1 MVKKCRK
8 RITSKFKHLF
18 IGVTALFLMQCE
30 NESISSLEKQGNR
43 TVTRISLNKFQ
54 QSVTSN
60 KELDYFKPYFDVNKP
75 LENQMN
81 RLEAS
86 DNPTILTNE
95 IAVIDRGDYKTYTF
109 QVISETETDNLY
121 NLVLYVDSNNQ
132 VYDSYILEYHPS
144 QEYSSGVSAYYSGT
158 VEINENDLFDTD
170 NLIST
175 QARQCVVDVHTAWEC
190 SFGNPHAPGEC
201 NGTSFELVFT
211 LIWGECSGEE
221 NNYVNP
227 PSGGGEDSSGGMPT
241 GGGGSN
247 TGNGGSNTN
256 DVTTTLVDPR
266 CTGGKI
272 MVNNVCVCPEG
283 KEENE
288 EGNCV
293 CIEGAIEYSTGI
305 CVVQTPPCDA
315 IKRKINNANFK
326 QKLDELKTK
335 TGDNAESG
343 YSQTRQGPFTS
354 LEAGNGGHSVFVPL
368 DPDNIGFIHT
378 HIDPFEDGIDSASG
392 RPIIKKPIKMFSS
405 NDLITFLKYVKNAEL
420 AELPISDAYGV
431 MVSSSSNYILQFTG
445 DLSDIRTNY
454 SRIEKQQLKI
464 AIKEYFSKKYKFNKP
479 RAFLHFVKDKIGVE
493 GIKLFKIK
501 NNGTIQE
508 KKLKDNGRVETIDC
522 E

>member
-18 IGVTALFLMQCE
+18 LGVTALFLMQCE

-60 KELDYFKPYFDVNKP
+60 KELDYLKQYFDINKP

-109 QVISETETDNLY
+109 KVITETLTELLY
-121 NLVLYVDSNNQ
+121 NLVLCVDTSGQ
-132 VYDSYILEYHPS
+132 VYDSYIIEYTPS
-144 QEYSSGVSAYYSGT
+144 QEYLTGASEYYSGT
-158 VEINENDLFDTD
+158 VDISKNNLFETD

-175 QARQCVVDVHTAWEC
+175 QARQCVVGVHTAWEC
-190 SFGNPHAPGEC
+190 SFGNSHAPGEC

-211 LIWGECSGEE
+211 LEWGECSGEE

-227 PSGGGEDSSGGMPT
+227 PSGGGDNSGGGNL
-241 GGGGSN
+241 GGGSGSN
-247 TGNGGSNTN
+247 TGGSDSNNN

-272 MVNNVCVCPEG
+272 MANNVCVCPEG

-293 CIEGAIEYSTGI
+293 CIGGAIEYSTGI

-335 TGDNAESG
+335 TGDNTESG
-343 YSQTRQGPFTS
+343 YSQTRQGPFTA
-354 LEAGNGGHSVFVPL
+354 LEIGNNGHSAHIPENE
-368 DPDNIGFIHT
+368 DTIGYMHT
-378 HIDPFEDGIDSASG
+378 HVNKVEVPDIDGDGVDDFI
-392 RPIIKKPIKMFSS
+392 RPIKMFSPG
-405 NDLITFLKYVKNAEL
+405 DIITFLKYVKNVEL
-420 AELPISDAYGV
+420 AGLPISKAYGV
-431 MVSSSSNYILQFTG
+431 MISSGGNYTLSYRG
-445 DLSDIRTNY
+445 NLSDVRT
-454 SRIEKQQLKI
+454 SFTRAEKMLLNRKYRR
-464 AIKEYFSKKYKFNKP
+464 KFREFSNRE
-479 RAFLHFVKDKIGVE
+479 RALLHFLKDDLGIGGVSLYE
-493 GIKLFKIK
+493 IK
-501 NNGTIQE
+501 NDNTVQE
-508 KKLKDNGRVETIDC
+508 KKLKDNGRVETVEC
-522 E
+522 EP